1 MVSTELGL
9 SLRLPHMFFEYNF
22 EKYGF
27 RMKKTFCKIVF
38 IVCAIIILACVFK
51 SGRLYTKNDMAV
63 VLCIS
68 GLPMANA
75 ITETWINEGGII
87 IDTSITKE
95 NKFVMEDI
103 RMQIVYQLAR
113 RSIVKITVK
122 DSAGSGIIWH
132 IDDGIVIVSNRHLLM
147 KDVKAE
153 VVFCNGETVEA
164 DILGYSQQYD
174 IGFIKV
180 SEKNVSN
187 KILRDIFEAVPILY
201 ETENKTD
208 KDNFAAEYSGRQV
221 LQISANIDK
230 NVANFSVGSISGLNF
245 IPLFNTNVLVTH
257 CYARAGMSGGGVF
270 DDGGRFLGMISGGE
284 VPEDAQIR
292 ETDWT
297 YSIPARLIAMEYNE
311 VLGVE

>member
-1 MVSTELGL
+1 M
-9 SLRLPHMFFEYNF
+9 
-22 EKYGF
+22 
-27 RMKKTFCKIVF
+27 
-38 IVCAIIILACVFK
+38 
-51 SGRLYTKNDMAV
+51 
-63 VLCIS
+63 
-68 GLPMANA
+68 
-75 ITETWINEGGII
+75 
-87 IDTSITKE
+87 DTSITKE

-113 RSIVKITVK
+113 RSIVEIVIK
-122 DSAGSGIIWH
+122 DSAGSGIVWR

-153 VVFCNGETVEA
+153 VVFCNGEAAEA

-180 SEKNVSN
+180 AEKNASN

-201 ETENKTD
+201 ETENETD

-221 LQISANIDK
+221 LQIGANIDK
-230 NVANFSVGSISGLNF
+230 NSTNFSVGSISGLNF
-245 IPLFNTNVLVTH
+245 VSLFNTNVLVTH

-284 VPEDAQIR
+284 VPEDAPIR
-292 ETDWT
+292 EADWT
-297 YSIPARLIAMEYNE
+297 YSIPSRLIAMEYNE
-311 VLGVE
+311 VLGVK